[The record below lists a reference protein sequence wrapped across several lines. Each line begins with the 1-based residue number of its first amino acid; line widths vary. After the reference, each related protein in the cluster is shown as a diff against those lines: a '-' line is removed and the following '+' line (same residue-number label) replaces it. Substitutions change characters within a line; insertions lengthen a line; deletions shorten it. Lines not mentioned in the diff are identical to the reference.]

1 MEDVSTAIESAK
13 ASKAEE
19 RAFLHAMMDEKWVSI
34 KTTSEYLGFNEDT
47 LRRYAGLKGNDQQ
60 PALLEGEHWVRHGKA
75 SQLFFRIGK
84 TEEALRNLAVTNA
97 DGIRKRMAHARDQKG
112 TEAPAE

>member
-1 MEDVSTAIESAK
+1 MKDVSTAIESAK
-13 ASKAEE
+13 ASKKEE
-19 RAFLHAMMDEKWVSI
+19 RDFLRAMMDEKWVSI

-47 LRRYAGLKGNDQQ
+47 LRRYAGLKGNDQ

-97 DGIRKRMAHARDQKG
+97 DGIKKRMAHARDQKG
-112 TEAPAE
+112 VEAPAE